1 LLLLRRKEGCERER
15 NLKDFAEGRPACGAH
30 RGKPPSVVKG
40 SLKTTVPVHGTR
52 DVHPKTV
59 KSIEKD
65 TGVKLQ

>member
-1 LLLLRRKEGCERER
+1 MNGKEILRILEKEGWHVARIT
-15 NLKDFAEGRPACGAH
+15 GSHH
-30 RGKPPSVVKG
+30 RLVKG
-40 SLKTTVPVHGTR
+40 SLKTSVPVHGTR

>member
-1 LLLLRRKEGCERER
+1 MRRKEGCERER
-15 NLKDFAEGRPACGAH
+15 KILKILQKEGRHVVRIAGSHH
-30 RGKPPSVVKG
+30 RLVKG
-40 SLKTTVPVHGTR
+40 TLKTTVPVHGTR

>member
-1 LLLLRRKEGCERER
+1 VNGKEILKILQRESRQVVRVTGSHHRLAKGDLRTTAPVR
-15 NLKDFAEGRPACGAH
+15 GA
-30 RGKPPSVVKG
+30 
-40 SLKTTVPVHGTR
+40 R

>member
-1 LLLLRRKEGCERER
+1 MNGKEILKILQREGWEVTR
-15 NLKDFAEGRPACGAH
+15 
-30 RGKPPSVVKG
+30 VKG
-40 SLKTTVPVHGTR
+40 SHHRMVKGALRTTVPVHGAQ